1 MTSRRSLRSLE
12 PEMIEPLFGAGGYFI
27 NLQYGTTE
35 AELLAFARLKGASFI
50 HWPDAL
56 VSYEETAALVVALDL
71 VISVCTAVI
80 HLAGALGQ
88 PVWVLVPSAP
98 EWRYLA
104 SGEGLPWYPSARLF
118 RQKEPF
124 AWDEVL
130 ERVARELD
138 AYLSFSVRK

>member
-1 MTSRRSLRSLE
+1 
-12 PEMIEPLFGAGGYFI
+12 MIEPLFGAGGSFI

-35 AELLAFARLKGASFI
+35 AELLAFARLKAKGANFI

-56 VSYEETAALVVALDL
+56 ESYEETAALVVALDL

-88 PVWVLVPSAP
+88 QVWILVPSAP

-104 SGEGLPWYPSARLF
+104 SGEVLPWYPSARLF

-138 AYLSFSVRK
+138 AHLSFSVRK